1 MLSIM
6 VTALTALTTSIIPI
20 ATVVRPTGLFRC
32 NQKKCKLRN
41 AFTTQKYGL
50 RKTRKKVLAHSG
62 TWRKTGLIAL
72 LANLT
77 LL

>member
-1 MLSIM
+1 MHLVLSIM

-32 NQKKCKLRN
+32 NQRKCKLRN

-50 RKTRKKVLAHSG
+50 RKTRKKALGHSG
-62 TWRKTGLIAL
+62 TWRKMGSLWVL
-72 LANLT
+72 LC
-77 LL
+77 